1 MISTNKSP
9 DARATLVRVLR
20 AVGLYNMLQHQL
32 PDRFM
37 HAIVF
42 TIAHTAVWSLR
53 VVFARAIV
61 LKAIA
66 RPVSKLKVEARSEL
80 PAYKC

>member
-1 MISTNKSP
+1 
-9 DARATLVRVLR
+9 
-20 AVGLYNMLQHQL
+20 
-32 PDRFM
+32 M

-42 TIAHTAVWSLR
+42 TIAHTAIWSLR
-53 VVFARAIV
+53 VVFARAIT

-66 RPVSKLKVEARSEL
+66 RPVSKLKVEARLEL